1 MSSHYT
7 WRHYANKRFEDLA
20 HKSTGDY
27 RPQLSKPARRHPKKL
42 DIFPTLSTCI
52 FIELG
57 QLHIIHR
64 RIIGLI
70 GGKTQ
75 KNDFTSIDKSDK
87 TFFRPR
93 KSYNSIS
100 RKLAVLASISGFSF
114 CAARSAAIAASVM
127 FFNCLDRGE
136 SG

>member
-42 DIFPTLSTCI
+42 DIFQPFRLVF

-64 RIIGLI
+64 RLIGLI

-75 KNDFTSIDKSDK
+75 KNDFTSIDKIGQDLFPS
-87 TFFRPR
+87 
-93 KSYNSIS
+93 SQI
-100 RKLAVLASISGFSF
+100 V
-114 CAARSAAIAASVM
+114 
-127 FFNCLDRGE
+127 
-136 SG
+136 